1 MGKPKTIDAF
11 FKKKNVD
18 SNSKM
23 SSSTSNPQ
31 ASTPKQRSSKMPRIE
46 SQVQSVDIFT
56 LQHDPGLRPQIS
68 EYLFSQ

>member
-11 FKKKNVD
+11 FKKKDAV

-31 ASTPKQRSSKMPRIE
+31 TLAPEQRPSKMSRNE
-46 SQVQSVDIFT
+46 SQVVESFDIST
-56 LQHDPGLRPQIS
+56 LQQNPGLRPQI
-68 EYLFSQ
+68 